1 MRTLIL
7 VLIALCLQG
16 CATKLTLISPD
27 VPDSYLVK
35 CGDVIA
41 EPLTTADQLD
51 TARAL
56 VQATRYGK
64 ECAARQQALIDAVKV
79 RQDIAKSVKQQLERK

>member
-1 MRTLIL
+1 MVR
-7 VLIALCLQG
+7 
-16 CATKLTLISPD
+16 
-27 VPDSYLVK
+27 
-35 CGDVIA
+35 CGEVIA

>member
-1 MRTLIL
+1 
-7 VLIALCLQG
+7 
-16 CATKLTLISPD
+16 
-27 VPDSYLVK
+27 
-35 CGDVIA
+35 VIA
-41 EPLTTADQLD
+41 DPLTTADQLD

-79 RQDIAKSVKQQLERK
+79 RQELAKSVKQQLEKK